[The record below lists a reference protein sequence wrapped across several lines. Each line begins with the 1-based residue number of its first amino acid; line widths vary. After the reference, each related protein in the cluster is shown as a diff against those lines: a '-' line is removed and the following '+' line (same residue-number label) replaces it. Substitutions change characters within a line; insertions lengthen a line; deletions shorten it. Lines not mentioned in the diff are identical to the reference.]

1 MVLNPRVLRFFKEE
15 LERLNQQL
23 PPYQQV
29 QQFLLLYEPWT
40 EQSGEMTATL
50 KLRRKRILAT
60 HEKAINDLYP

>member
-15 LERLNQQL
+15 LERLNQYL

-50 KLRRKRILAT
+50 KLRRKRIQPPD
-60 HEKAINDLYP
+60 EKSINDLYL